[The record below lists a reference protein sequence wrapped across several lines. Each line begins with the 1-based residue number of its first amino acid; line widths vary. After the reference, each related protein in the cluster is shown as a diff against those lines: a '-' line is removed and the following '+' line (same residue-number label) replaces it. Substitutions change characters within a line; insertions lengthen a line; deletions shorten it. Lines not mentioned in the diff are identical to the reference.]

1 MSIDLLLNLEL
12 PEYCIRHLSEKY
24 TVHYWPDEEDH
35 PRLLGDPILREIRA
49 VQTNGS
55 YGLKRPFIE
64 AMPKLEI
71 ICAIGA
77 GFEGIDLD
85 AARER
90 GIVVAHGPGT
100 NAASVADQAF
110 ALLLGAMRRLPW
122 CDQGI
127 RAGRWTEVRTA
138 TPIPTGKKLGILGL
152 GHVGMA
158 IARRARGFDM
168 EIGYHNRRERADVD
182 YRYFTSLEALAGWSD
197 ILAVATPG
205 GPATRGMVGADILE
219 ALGPDGYLINVGRGS
234 VVDSTALADALAA
247 RRIAG
252 AGLDV
257 LDGEPEVPAAFMGL
271 DRLVMSPHVGGLAP
285 ESMRNMIHHARD
297 NFDAH
302 FAGKPVS
309 TPVPE

>member
-1 MSIDLLLNLEL
+1 VSIDLLLNLEL

-77 GFEGIDLD
+77 GSKGSISTRR
-85 AARER
+85 A
-90 GIVVAHGPGT
+90 
-100 NAASVADQAF
+100 NAASSWRMAPARTRRASRDQAF

-168 EIGYHNRRERADVD
+168 EIGYHNRRERADAD

-197 ILAVATPG
+197 VLAVATPG